1 MDGDTGFRR
10 ALDEVLPGTRLQRCW
25 GHETANVLNKLPK
38 SMHPA
43 VKADLREIRGVLW
56 LQMKIMPEKAV
67 PDFSTLSR
75 RRKTLAVNI
84 PYRGTKEPSRL
95 LIDSTAL
102 GTPATEAMG

>member
-1 MDGDTGFRR
+1 M
-10 ALDEVLPGTRLQRCW
+10 V
-25 GHETANVLNKLPK
+25 ANEDN
-38 SMHPA
+38 A
-43 VKADLREIRGVLW
+43 REGG
-56 LQMKIMPEKAV
+56 A
-67 PDFSTLSR
+67 DFSTLSR